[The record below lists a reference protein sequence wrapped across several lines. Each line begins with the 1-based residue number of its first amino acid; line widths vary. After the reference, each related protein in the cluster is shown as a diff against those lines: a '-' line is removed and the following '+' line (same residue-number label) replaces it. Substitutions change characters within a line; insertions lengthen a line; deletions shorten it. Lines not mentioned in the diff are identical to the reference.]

1 MKKTDKKQSK
11 SRQEALNELTAGLE
25 QSIKDFM
32 DGDKY
37 RAFLSKMSHLH
48 NYSLNNQILIARQ
61 RPDATLCASYTCWK
75 SLNRQV
81 KKGESGIQI
90 ICPSSIKSQS
100 LKDVRD
106 ENGRPVTLPDGSVK
120 QEVVDRIIPFFKVGY
135 LHSPS
140 SGTVVKSENIKI
152 GAIIETPALYPTLS
166 AKGNLKYQLK
176 ICGCPSKEVKSK
188 IAELLELVHLIDTR
202 KLVMNYSLGMRQ
214 RLALAMALVGNPQF
228 LILDEPLNGL
238 DPEGIKDVRAII
250 AKLNE
255 EYGVTIMISSHIL
268 SELQKVANHYGFLKN
283 GVLIQ
288 EFSSSEIADTD
299 LETFYFKNFL

>member
-1 MKKTDKKQSK
+1 MPFYIYCKNLFSQQTLYP
-11 SRQEALNELTAGLE
+11 R
-25 QSIKDFM
+25 
-32 DGDKY
+32 
-37 RAFLSKMSHLH
+37 
-48 NYSLNNQILIARQ
+48 LIAY
-61 RPDATLCASYTCWK
+61 P
-75 SLNRQV
+75 
-81 KKGESGIQI
+81 KKHDR
-90 ICPSSIKSQS
+90 CYRYQS
-100 LKDVRD
+100 TFEDLAD
-106 ENGRPVTLPDGSVK
+106 
-120 QEVVDRIIPFFKVGY
+120 FFHFPN
-135 LHSPS
+135 LQSPS

-188 IAELLELVHLIDTR
+188 IAELLELVHLKDTR

>member
-1 MKKTDKKQSK
+1 MNDIVRTKKLCKRYKETI
-11 SRQEALNELTAGLE
+11 ALDNVSLHIPQGAIYGLIGNNGAGKTTLMR
-25 QSIKDFM
+25 I
-32 DGDKY
+32 
-37 RAFLSKMSHLH
+37 LSNL
-48 NYSLNNQILIARQ
+48 Q
-61 RPDATLCASYTCWK
+61 
-75 SLNRQV
+75 
-81 KKGESGIQI
+81 
-90 ICPSSIKSQS
+90 
-100 LKDVRD
+100 
-106 ENGRPVTLPDGSVK
+106 
-120 QEVVDRIIPFFKVGY
+120 
-135 LHSPS
+135 SPS

-176 ICGCPSKEVKSK
+176 ICGCPSKEVKPK
-188 IAELLELVHLIDTR
+188 IAELLEMVHLKDTR

-288 EFSSSEIADTD
+288 EFSSSEIVDTD
-299 LETFYFKNFL
+299 LETFYFKNFLQKQVIAKLAKSLGNLEVKLERIPAFHGFWNEKRILTHFRRTLISHRLYGVGKSYAMRGFKLRMYS

>member
-1 MKKTDKKQSK
+1 MSCLKYAIIVCFAQDNIVLHVCKVTLSSQNSTVKGYLLYFFVHTIYAFINNSNYYTDLERMNFMNDIIRTENLCKHYK
-11 SRQEALNELTAGLE
+11 ETIALNNVSLHIPQGSIYGLIGNNGAGKTTLMRILSDL
-25 QSIKDFM
+25 QS
-32 DGDKY
+32 
-37 RAFLSKMSHLH
+37 
-48 NYSLNNQILIARQ
+48 Q
-61 RPDATLCASYTCWK
+61 
-75 SLNRQV
+75 
-81 KKGESGIQI
+81 
-90 ICPSSIKSQS
+90 
-100 LKDVRD
+100 
-106 ENGRPVTLPDGSVK
+106 
-120 QEVVDRIIPFFKVGY
+120 
-135 LHSPS
+135 S

-176 ICGCPSKEVKSK
+176 ICGCPSKEVTPK
-188 IAELLELVHLIDTR
+188 ITELLDLVHLKDTR

-214 RLALAMALVGNPQF
+214 RLALAMALVGSPEF

-238 DPEGIKDVRAII
+238 DPEGIKDFRAII
-250 AKLNE
+250 AKLNA

>member
-1 MKKTDKKQSK
+1 MNDIIRTQNLCKHYKETIALDNVSLHIPRGAIYGLIGNNGAGKTTLM
-11 SRQEALNELTAGLE
+11 R
-25 QSIKDFM
+25 I
-32 DGDKY
+32 
-37 RAFLSKMSHLH
+37 LSNL
-48 NYSLNNQILIARQ
+48 Q
-61 RPDATLCASYTCWK
+61 
-75 SLNRQV
+75 
-81 KKGESGIQI
+81 
-90 ICPSSIKSQS
+90 
-100 LKDVRD
+100 
-106 ENGRPVTLPDGSVK
+106 
-120 QEVVDRIIPFFKVGY
+120 
-135 LHSPS
+135 SPS

-188 IAELLELVHLIDTR
+188 IAELLELVHLKDTR

-268 SELQKVANHYGFLKN
+268 SELQKSGKPLWFPQKWCFNSRILFIRNSRYRFR
-283 GVLIQ
+283 
-288 EFSSSEIADTD
+288 
-299 LETFYFKNFL
+299 NFLLQKFL

>member
-1 MKKTDKKQSK
+1 MERESFIFYRSFYDSIKGLGDAEFAECMRFLCEYGLNGAEQTGGTLAEVVLKMAKPQIDANNQRRANGAKGGRPKASPSAQEQAVSDRKTDGSETENH
-11 SRQEALNELTAGLE
+11 RL
-25 QSIKDFM
+25 
-32 DGDKY
+32 
-37 RAFLSKMSHLH
+37 R
-48 NYSLNNQILIARQ
+48 
-61 RPDATLCASYTCWK
+61 DAK
-75 SLNRQV
+75 
-81 KKGESGIQI
+81 
-90 ICPSSIKSQS
+90 P
-100 LKDVRD
+100 
-106 ENGRPVTLPDGSVK
+106 
-120 QEVVDRIIPFFKVGY
+120 
-135 LHSPS
+135 
-140 SGTVVKSENIKI
+140 
-152 GAIIETPALYPTLS
+152 
-166 AKGNLKYQLK
+166 NLKYQLK

-188 IAELLELVHLIDTR
+188 IAELLELVHLKDTR

>member
-37 RAFLSKMSHLH
+37 RAFLSKMLHLH

-106 ENGRPVTLPDGSVK
+106 ENGRPVP
-120 QEVVDRIIPFFKVGY
+120 
-135 LHSPS
+135 
-140 SGTVVKSENIKI
+140 
-152 GAIIETPALYPTLS
+152 
-166 AKGNLKYQLK
+166 
-176 ICGCPSKEVKSK
+176 
-188 IAELLELVHLIDTR
+188 
-202 KLVMNYSLGMRQ
+202 
-214 RLALAMALVGNPQF
+214 
-228 LILDEPLNGL
+228 
-238 DPEGIKDVRAII
+238 
-250 AKLNE
+250 
-255 EYGVTIMISSHIL
+255 
-268 SELQKVANHYGFLKN
+268 
-283 GVLIQ
+283 
-288 EFSSSEIADTD
+288 
-299 LETFYFKNFL
+299 

>member
-1 MKKTDKKQSK
+1 MKDIIRTQNLCKHYKETIALDNVSLHIPRGAIYGLIGNNGAGKTTLM
-11 SRQEALNELTAGLE
+11 R
-25 QSIKDFM
+25 I
-32 DGDKY
+32 
-37 RAFLSKMSHLH
+37 LSNL
-48 NYSLNNQILIARQ
+48 Q
-61 RPDATLCASYTCWK
+61 
-75 SLNRQV
+75 
-81 KKGESGIQI
+81 
-90 ICPSSIKSQS
+90 
-100 LKDVRD
+100 
-106 ENGRPVTLPDGSVK
+106 
-120 QEVVDRIIPFFKVGY
+120 
-135 LHSPS
+135 SPS

-188 IAELLELVHLIDTR
+188 IAELLELVHLKDTR